1 MGMKA
6 HFRIVSI
13 FFVLLYII
21 GSCMATDSVENE
33 TGIIDTVEQVPV
45 NLSETIDLFNETTN
59 NLTEI
64 VSESEEIINETE
76 VHETSESAV
85 SEPEI
90 FNAEK
95 IRNELAA
102 FVKDTR
108 MIALKAGKD
117 AAISAFND
125 RMGPYAD
132 PAMPVFAYDME
143 GKVLANPMD
152 LASVGTNQIGFSD
165 SEGTRY
171 VQMMIDA
178 AKNGEGFVEF
188 SASNILNQGK
198 VMKKMVY
205 VNSVD
210 GSWFIGSGIF
220 LDNDAEEKEASPD
233 ETNAVPDEPASH
245 NETLNSTAQA

>member
-1 MGMKA
+1 
-6 HFRIVSI
+6 
-13 FFVLLYII
+13 
-21 GSCMATDSVENE
+21 
-33 TGIIDTVEQVPV
+33 
-45 NLSETIDLFNETTN
+45 
-59 NLTEI
+59 
-64 VSESEEIINETE
+64 
-76 VHETSESAV
+76 
-85 SEPEI
+85 
-90 FNAEK
+90 
-95 IRNELAA
+95 
-102 FVKDTR
+102 
-108 MIALKAGKD
+108 
-117 AAISAFND
+117 
-125 RMGPYAD
+125 
-132 PAMPVFAYDME
+132 ME